1 MFENTRVLNTSW
13 WTMGSE
19 ELEMER
25 SQIMVLNAKPQNLD
39 LFLNNLTQSPS
50 NMNDPLL
57 LHFPF
62 IHLCFNHLPQHSVPS
77 SQELNKGHGW
87 DKSSGSVF
95 WMIRFESSEKPAT
108 IRRRE
113 GKKRVRLDVKKP
125 IKVQSK
131 LLSQSNF
138 LSIQGL
144 KSGTSKAKP
153 QSVWSALEKKISCPT
168 F

>member
-1 MFENTRVLNTSW
+1 
-13 WTMGSE
+13 
-19 ELEMER
+19 
-25 SQIMVLNAKPQNLD
+25 
-39 LFLNNLTQSPS
+39 
-50 NMNDPLL
+50 
-57 LHFPF
+57 
-62 IHLCFNHLPQHSVPS
+62 
-77 SQELNKGHGW
+77 
-87 DKSSGSVF
+87 
-95 WMIRFESSEKPAT
+95 MIRFESSEKPAT

-144 KSGTSKAKP
+144 KSGTSKAI
-153 QSVWSALEKKISCPT
+153 SMMGFVWSALEKKISCPT